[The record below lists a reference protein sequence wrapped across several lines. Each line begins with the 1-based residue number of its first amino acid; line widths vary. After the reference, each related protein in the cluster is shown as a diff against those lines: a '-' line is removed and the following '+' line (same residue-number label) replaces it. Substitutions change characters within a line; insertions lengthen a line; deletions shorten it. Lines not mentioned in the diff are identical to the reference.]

1 MHSGRR
7 RGSKG
12 RNACRLPAQPRGPGR
27 REHVEI
33 LRAGV
38 DLPSGGAHWFLCP
51 FPSPFTIKEKNRPLP
66 ASCQGSPPLTPPGG
80 ACVIEAR
87 GLCSQQLMVPPEA
100 INQAGAGRGGV
111 AGMRFGRPY
120 DRVLESLS
128 LPRCPLWAF
137 WPAGHWFPCV
147 TWTAVSG
154 QDHLRVQAGPRLDL
168 ETPSSWPK
176 SPAPCGCSGPT
187 QTRT

>member
-100 INQAGAGRGGV
+100 INQAGTGGGGGGGDAV
-111 AGMRFGRPY
+111 RSPLRPGTG
-120 DRVLESLS
+120 V
-128 LPRCPLWAF
+128 PLTPQMPALGILASWALVSMSHLDSCF
-137 WPAGHWFPCV
+137 WPRPSQGAGWSP
-147 TWTAVSG
+147 
-154 QDHLRVQAGPRLDL
+154 AGPGNAQFL
-168 ETPSSWPK
+168 
-176 SPAPCGCSGPT
+176 A
-187 QTRT
+187 